1 MSKSSQV
8 TKIIVTGSLIIYE
21 NDKWL
26 PVYQSFQFKEVNKK
40 MDESVNYIYN
50 WVTETGTIHLG
61 DFMTRDLL
69 EIHDVSYH
77 KKFTLESIL

>member
-1 MSKSSQV
+1 
-8 TKIIVTGSLIIYE
+8 
-21 NDKWL
+21 
-26 PVYQSFQFKEVNKK
+26 